1 VLCVTTKNERE
12 RAYWAANVEPI
23 LGDDV
28 EVRGES
34 GFIVSSVEEMSAAVD
49 RVGELDPHRMR
60 ARVEQRFSAEPMVA
74 GYERIY
80 QEVLAA
86 DP

>member
-1 VLCVTTKNERE
+1 MLRPGGRWRNGSV
-12 RAYWAANVEPI
+12 P
-23 LGDDV
+23 
-28 EVRGES
+28 EVVADGET
-34 GFIVSSVEEMSAAVD
+34 GFIVASVEEMAAAVD
-49 RVGELDPHRMR
+49 RLGELDPHVMR
-60 ARVEQRFSAEPMVA
+60 SRVEQRVSSEAKVA